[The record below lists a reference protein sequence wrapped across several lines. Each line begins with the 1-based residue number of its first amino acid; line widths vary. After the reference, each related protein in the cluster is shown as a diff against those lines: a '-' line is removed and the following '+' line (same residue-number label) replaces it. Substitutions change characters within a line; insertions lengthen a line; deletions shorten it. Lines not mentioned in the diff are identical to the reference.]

1 MILFSLSSFVVSLLL
16 ENYFPLNNIFF
27 GGGQG
32 LSMYPCWPGAYYVD
46 QIGLEL
52 TEMHLPLLS

>member
-16 ENYFPLNNIFF
+16 ENYFPLNNIFL
-27 GGGQG
+27 GQG
-32 LSMYPCWPGAYYVD
+32 LSMYLCWPGAYYVD